1 MPKGYWIASLDVTD
15 VDTYKL
21 YVETN
26 AEAFAKYEAKFLT
39 RGGPYTQLEGKN
51 RSRNCILEF
60 KDVETALACYRSPE
74 YQKALAVRRHVALA
88 DIIIMAGYDGPQP
101 PEQPGERA
109 NVSMALQ
116 ALQADTHQKYMGR
129 ELPAWAKRDLDPI
142 CGVALTE
149 AQIDDDLT
157 AACQS

>member
-21 YVETN
+21 YVEAN
-26 AEAFAKYEAKFLT
+26 AEAFAKYEGRFLT

-74 YQKALAVRRHVALA
+74 YQKARAVRRHVALA

-101 PEQPGERA
+101 PEQPHDDA
-109 NVSMALQ
+109 NVQTPAM
-116 ALQADTHQKYMGR
+116 YMINQTLDR
-129 ELPAWAKRDLDPI
+129 AFDKLPDWAKRELDPI

>member
-21 YVETN
+21 YVEAN
-26 AEAFAKYEAKFLT
+26 AEAFAKYEGRFLT
-39 RGGPYTQLEGKN
+39 RGGPFTQLEGKN

-74 YQKALAVRRHVALA
+74 YQRALAVRRHVALA

-101 PEQPGERA
+101 PEQPGDEARVNGIAPPFEFRA
-109 NVSMALQ
+109 NGGLI
-116 ALQADTHQKYMGR
+116 
-129 ELPAWAKRDLDPI
+129 PNWAKRE
-142 CGVALTE
+142 LTDRDYDGLSAE
-149 AQIDDDLT
+149 
-157 AACQS
+157 CQS

>member
-21 YVETN
+21 YVEAN
-26 AEAFAKYEAKFLT
+26 AEAFAKYEGRFLT
-39 RGGPYTQLEGKN
+39 RGGPFTQLEGKN
-51 RSRNCILEF
+51 RSRNCIVEF

-74 YQKALAVRRHVALA
+74 YQKALALRRHVALA

-109 NVSMALQ
+109 NVAATGGPYLRNNE
-116 ALQADTHQKYMGR
+116 T
-129 ELPAWAKRDLDPI
+129 PAWLHRAVGRLNSLDPI